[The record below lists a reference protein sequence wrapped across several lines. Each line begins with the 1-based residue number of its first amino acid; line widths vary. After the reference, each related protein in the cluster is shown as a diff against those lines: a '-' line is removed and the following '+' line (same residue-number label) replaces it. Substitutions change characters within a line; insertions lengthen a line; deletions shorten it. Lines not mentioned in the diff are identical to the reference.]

1 MYSDFL
7 VKKKKTRFP
16 NLKNGQFFSLSDEV
30 SARVIQVY
38 TEKREKTRFFPNE
51 KNKKK
56 KHKKKTNAR
65 REIKHGFF
73 CYLLSFSLTF
83 KITKA

>member
-30 SARVIQVY
+30 STRVIQVY

-56 KHKKKTNAR
+56 NIKKKLMRAV
-65 REIKHGFF
+65 K
-73 CYLLSFSLTF
+73 
-83 KITKA
+83 

>member
-1 MYSDFL
+1 MD
-7 VKKKKTRFP
+7 
-16 NLKNGQFFSLSDEV
+16 NFFSLTDEV

-56 KHKKKTNAR
+56 NIKKN
-65 REIKHGFF
+65 
-73 CYLLSFSLTF
+73 
-83 KITKA
+83 